1 VLFDL
6 DGTLA
11 DTAPDMARALNLQL
25 ARHGRPALP
34 FEAIRPH
41 VSHGARAMM
50 RIGFALE
57 AGDADYPAL
66 RQEYLDIYREN
77 LALETAPFPG
87 MPELLAA
94 LESRGAPWGI
104 VTNKPAWLTDP
115 LMGALGLAERAACIV
130 SGDTA
135 ARPKP
140 HPDPVLHAC
149 ALIGVRPR
157 DCWTVGDAQ
166 RDIAAGR
173 AAGTGTL
180 AALFGYLAE
189 GDDPACWG
197 ADGLIGAPLEVLDWL
212 EATDARSLGTSRRL
226 SAADAPPR
234 RPGRAP

>member
-34 FEAIRPH
+34 LETIRPH

-57 AGDADYPAL
+57 AGDADYAAL
-66 RQEYLDIYREN
+66 RQEYLDIYGDN

-87 MPELLAA
+87 VPQL
-94 LESRGAPWGI
+94 LESLEARCVHWGV
-104 VTNKPAWLTDP
+104 VTNKPAWLTEP
-115 LMGALGLAERAACIV
+115 LMSALGLAARAACIV

-157 DCWTVGDAQ
+157 ECWTVGDAR

-180 AALFGYLAE
+180 AALFGYLGE
-189 GDDPACWG
+189 DDDPASWG
-197 ADGLIGAPLEVLDWL
+197 ADGMIRTPLEVLEWL
-212 EATDARSLGTSRRL
+212 APAAVGKPRARRGAPAAGGAASREGG
-226 SAADAPPR
+226 AQ
-234 RPGRAP
+234 